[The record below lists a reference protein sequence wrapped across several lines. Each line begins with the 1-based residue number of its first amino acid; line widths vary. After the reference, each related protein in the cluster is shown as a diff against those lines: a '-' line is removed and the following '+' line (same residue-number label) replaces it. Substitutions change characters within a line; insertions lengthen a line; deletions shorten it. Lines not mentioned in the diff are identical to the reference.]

1 MATPIQLLLIEDSE
15 DEAQLIVRELER
27 GGYEPRW
34 ERVDTAAALQVA
46 IQRQPWDLITC
57 DWVMPGFGAPAAL
70 ALLAELGVE
79 APTIIISG
87 EVGEEAAVTAMRAG
101 AHDFV
106 SKQRLTRLVPAVERE
121 LRETE
126 MRRARYRAEEALRAS
141 ERRYRRLFETAKDG
155 ILILDALTGQIMDVN
170 PFLLQ
175 LLGHSSEELLGKRLW
190 EISPFR
196 DVAEN
201 KEAFEELQA
210 KAYMRYEHLPL
221 ETKHGR
227 RVAVEFVS
235 NSYQENGHRIIQC
248 NVRDISERKQSEAE
262 RAHIAAIVD
271 SCEDAIIGKTLDGV
285 ITSWNRAAE
294 RLYGY
299 SATEVVGR
307 PISLLV
313 PPDQP
318 DEIPQILE
326 RLRRGEHIDHF
337 ETVRMRKD
345 GTRVPIRVTISSI
358 RGPSGKL
365 IGASAIAH
373 DITERKLAEDAIR
386 QLNQALEQRVTER
399 TAQLEAAN
407 AELET
412 FSSSV
417 SHDLRAPLRHIE
429 GFSRILLEDCGL
441 SLDAKAKGYLD
452 RMQANVQQMGQL
464 IQDLLSLSHVAS
476 KAMTLDV
483 VDLSGIVQAIAGDLQ
498 KHDPKRQVEFVI
510 APGLSAPGDMH
521 LLRVALENLLGN
533 AWKYTSKRAV
543 ARIEFGARERQEG
556 RVYFVRD
563 NGAGFDMAYAGK
575 LFGAFQR
582 LHAVSEF
589 EGTGIGLATVQRI
602 IHRHGGRVWA
612 E

>member
-87 EVGEEAAVTAMRAG
+87 EVGEKAAVTAMRAG

-483 VDLSGIVQAIAGDLQ
+483 
-498 KHDPKRQVEFVI
+498 
-510 APGLSAPGDMH
+510 
-521 LLRVALENLLGN
+521 
-533 AWKYTSKRAV
+533 
-543 ARIEFGARERQEG
+543 
-556 RVYFVRD
+556 
-563 NGAGFDMAYAGK
+563 
-575 LFGAFQR
+575 
-582 LHAVSEF
+582 
-589 EGTGIGLATVQRI
+589 
-602 IHRHGGRVWA
+602 
-612 E
+612 

>member
-1 MATPIQLLLIEDSE
+1 
-15 DEAQLIVRELER
+15 
-27 GGYEPRW
+27 
-34 ERVDTAAALQVA
+34 
-46 IQRQPWDLITC
+46 
-57 DWVMPGFGAPAAL
+57 
-70 ALLAELGVE
+70 
-79 APTIIISG
+79 
-87 EVGEEAAVTAMRAG
+87 
-101 AHDFV
+101 
-106 SKQRLTRLVPAVERE
+106 
-121 LRETE
+121 
-126 MRRARYRAEEALRAS
+126 
-141 ERRYRRLFETAKDG
+141 
-155 ILILDALTGQIMDVN
+155 
-170 PFLLQ
+170 
-175 LLGHSSEELLGKRLW
+175 LGKRLW

-612 E
+612 EAVREQGATFYFTLGPELGSGA